1 MLKNYLKIAVRNL
14 RKHKGYSFI
23 NIFGLA
29 VGMTCCWLI
38 LLYVQHELSYD
49 RFHQD
54 ANRIFRIAWITGNP
68 QTRTP
73 HPMAQALAKDF
84 AEVESAVSLSPI
96 WAPGLTRQKFA
107 FRYGEKRFEENEVFS
122 ADSTFFAVFSFPLV
136 KGDPQT
142 ALRSP
147 TSLVLTERMAK
158 KYFGA
163 EEPLGKVL
171 TINNSVDLQVTGV
184 MQDVPAAS
192 HMHFDF
198 LISYV
203 LLKMRETGSYYTWD
217 DFGHYNYIKLAP
229 TADPKSLE
237 AKIPGWFLTYNTW
250 PADDIAELKSGQ
262 TAFRL
267 QPITDIHLRSHLKWE
282 LEPNSDIAYVY
293 LFSAIA
299 VFVLFIACINFMNL
313 ATARSATRAKEVG
326 IRKVLGALRQQLIGQ
341 FLGES
346 ILLSL
351 TALLL
356 SLAAVE
362 LLLPFFN
369 SWSGANL
376 AVSYRDNPRRILG
389 IGGMA
394 LLVGIISGSYPAFF
408 LSALQPVQ
416 TLKDTMRFGVRS
428 ARFRQILVT
437 TQFAIS
443 IALIASAGIVAA
455 QLKFLKNQ
463 KLGFDKSQI
472 AVVPIK
478 TAAMRRNYEAVKTEL
493 LRHPNL
499 VSITAVSNVPGGRFN
514 QNEIFWQT
522 AEDEQDVSQ
531 VRVDYDFFK
540 TLGIEIAQGRGF
552 SQTLATDSASAFIL
566 NETAARLYAW
576 DTAVGKEITWLD
588 DDNVR
593 RGQIIGVA
601 KDFHFQSLHH
611 NIEPLLF
618 QVLPAG
624 FNYFLIKM
632 SGHDVAGTLA
642 ALEKKWKTFD
652 PERAFEYSFLDADFA
667 ALYESEER
675 MKTVVENFSSLAILI
690 ACLGLLGLAS
700 FMIQQR
706 TKEIGVRK
714 VLGASV
720 SQIVVLLSRDFAQ
733 LVGIAFV
740 VATPVAYLMMNS
752 WLQSFAYRAAI
763 EWQIFVWAG
772 LFALIMACLTVSYQA
787 AKAALANP
795 IEALRYE

>member
-14 RKHKGYSFI
+14 LKHKGYSFV

-49 RFHQD
+49 RFHQE

-122 ADSTFFAVFSFPLV
+122 ADSTFFAVFSFPLI

-237 AKIPGWFLTYNTW
+237 AKIPGWFLTYNKW
-250 PADDIAELKSGQ
+250 PAEDIAELKSGQ
-262 TAFRL
+262 AAFRL

-282 LEPNSDIAYVY
+282 LEPNSDSAYVY

-326 IRKVLGALRQQLIGQ
+326 VRKVLGALRRQLIGQ

-478 TAAMRRNYEAVKTEL
+478 TAAMRRNYETVKTEL

-514 QNEIFWQT
+514 QNEIFWQS
-522 AEDEQDVSQ
+522 AENEQDVSQ
-531 VRVDYDFFK
+531 MRVDYDFFK
-540 TLGIEIAQGRGF
+540 TLGIEMAEGRGF
-552 SQTLATDSASAFIL
+552 SKALATDSATAFII
-566 NETAARLYAW
+566 NETAARLYDW

-588 DDNVR
+588 DDHVR

-611 NIEPLLF
+611 HIEPLLF

-632 SGHDVAGTLA
+632 SGHDIAGTLA

-667 ALYESEER
+667 ALYASEER

-733 LVGIAFV
+733 LVGVAFV
-740 VATPVAYLMMNS
+740 VATPVAYLLMNS
-752 WLQSFAYRAAI
+752 WLQSFAYRADI

-795 IEALRYE
+795 VEALRYE

>member
-1 MLKNYLKIAVRNL
+1 MFKNYLKIAVRNL
-14 RKHKGYSFI
+14 RKHKGYTFI

-29 VGMTCCWLI
+29 VGMTCCLLI
-38 LLYVQHELSYD
+38 MLYVQHELSYD
-49 RFHQD
+49 RFHQN
-54 ANRIFRIAWITGNP
+54 ANRIFRIAWMTGNA

-73 HPMAQALAKDF
+73 HPMAQTLAKDF

-96 WAPGLTRQKFA
+96 WGPGLTRPQFSM
-107 FRYGEKRFEENEVFS
+107 RYGDKRFEEKDVFS
-122 ADSTFFAVFSFPLV
+122 ADSTFFEVFSFPLL

-158 KYFGA
+158 KYFGD

-171 TINNSVDLQVTGV
+171 TVNNSVDLKVTGV
-184 MQDVPAAS
+184 MQNIPAAS
-192 HMHFDF
+192 HVHFDF
-198 LISYV
+198 LLSYV
-203 LLKMRETGSYYTWD
+203 LLKMRETGSYYTWA

-237 AKIPGWFLTYNTW
+237 AKIPDWFLTYNAW
-250 PADDIAELKSGQ
+250 PAEDIAELKRGQ
-262 TAFRL
+262 VAFRL

-326 IRKVLGALRQQLIGQ
+326 IRKVLGAFRRQLIGQ

-346 ILLSL
+346 LLLSM

-356 SLAAVE
+356 ALAAVE

-369 SWSGANL
+369 SFSGAKLGGN
-376 AVSYRDNPRRILG
+376 YRDNPWLIGG
-389 IGGMA
+389 ICGMA

-408 LSALQPVQ
+408 LSALQPAK
-416 TLKDTMRFGVRS
+416 TLKDSSGFGARS
-428 ARFRQILVT
+428 ARLRQILVV

-463 KLGFDKSQI
+463 KLGFDKEQI
-472 AVVPIK
+472 AVVSLK
-478 TAAMRRNYEAVKTEL
+478 SAALRRNYEAVKTEL

-499 VSITAVSNVPGGRFN
+499 VSLTAVSNVPGGRFN

-522 AEDEQDVSQ
+522 EENEQSVSQ
-531 VRVDYDFFK
+531 MRVDYDFFK
-540 TLGIEIAQGRGF
+540 TLGIELAQGRGF
-552 SQTLATDSASAFIL
+552 SKSVATDSASAFIL
-566 NETAARLYAW
+566 NETAARLYEW

-588 DDNVR
+588 DDNER
-593 RGQIIGVA
+593 RGLVIGVA
-601 KDFHFQSLHH
+601 KDFNFQSLHR
-611 NIEPLLF
+611 NIEPLIF
-618 QVLPAG
+618 HVLPAG

-632 SGHDVAGTLA
+632 SGHNIASTLA
-642 ALEKKWKTFD
+642 DLEQKWKTFD
-652 PERAFEYSFLDADFA
+652 PERPFEYSFLDTDFA
-667 ALYESEER
+667 ALYKSEER
-675 MKTVVENFSSLAILI
+675 VQTVVGNFSSLAILI
-690 ACLGLLGLAS
+690 ACLGLFGLAS

-720 SQIVVLLSRDFAQ
+720 AQIIVLLSREFAK

-740 VATPVAYLMMNS
+740 VATPLAYFAMKQ
-752 WLQSFAYRAAI
+752 WLQNFAYRTDI
-763 EWQIFVWAG
+763 EWRVFALAG
-772 LFALIMACLTVSYQA
+772 LLAFIMAFLTVGYQA

-795 IEALRYE
+795 VEALRYE